1 MVTALVS
8 VAFAKAPTV
17 YVVELISLDLIVA
30 RTFILRALGDKQ
42 ICARSMESGLNPMEA
57 PLKQHQPGV
66 WVLLLCAWVLA
77 LVSTLAVLFVGE
89 VMGQLPC
96 VLCWFQRAF
105 MFPLVL
111 VLGVACCLSDA
122 GVWRY
127 ALPLAVMGW
136 LIALYHNLLYFGLIP
151 ESIKPC
157 GAGPSCSGADMTI
170 LSGVPLPLL
179 SLGVFSL
186 LIILLVLIRRRFTV

>member
-1 MVTALVS
+1 
-8 VAFAKAPTV
+8 
-17 YVVELISLDLIVA
+17 
-30 RTFILRALGDKQ
+30 
-42 ICARSMESGLNPMEA
+42 METPIQQRQSGGWA
-57 PLKQHQPGV
+57 
-66 WVLLLCAWVLA
+66 LLLCAWLLA
-77 LVSTLAVLFVGE
+77 LVSTIAVLFVGE

-111 VLGVACCLSDA
+111 VLGVACYLSDT

>member
-1 MVTALVS
+1 M
-8 VAFAKAPTV
+8 
-17 YVVELISLDLIVA
+17 
-30 RTFILRALGDKQ
+30 RT
-42 ICARSMESGLNPMEA
+42 S
-57 PLKQHQPGV
+57 HQQPQPKG
-66 WVLLLCAWVLA
+66 WALLLCAWLLA
-77 LVSTLAVLFVGE
+77 LTSTIAVLFVGE
-89 VMGQLPC
+89 VMGQEPC

-111 VLGVACCLSDA
+111 VLGVACCISDA

-127 ALPLAVMGW
+127 ALPLAVVGW
-136 LIALYHNLLYFGLIP
+136 LIALYHNLLYFGLIS
-151 ESIKPC
+151 ESIQPC

-186 LIILLVLIRRRFTV
+186 LILLLALIRRRFNQ

>member
-1 MVTALVS
+1 
-8 VAFAKAPTV
+8 
-17 YVVELISLDLIVA
+17 
-30 RTFILRALGDKQ
+30 
-42 ICARSMESGLNPMEA
+42 MEVPVQKHQSGSWA
-57 PLKQHQPGV
+57 
-66 WVLLLCAWVLA
+66 LLLCAWLLA
-77 LVSTLAVLFVGE
+77 LVSTISVIFVGE

-111 VLGVACCLSDA
+111 VLGVACCLSDM

-151 ESIKPC
+151 ESLKPC

-170 LSGVPLPLL
+170 FSSVPLPLL
-179 SLGVFSL
+179 SLGVFSV
-186 LIILLVLIRRRFTV
+186 LIILLVLIHRRLTA

>member
-1 MVTALVS
+1 MHTA
-8 VAFAKAPTV
+8 AF
-17 YVVELISLDLIVA
+17 S
-30 RTFILRALGDKQ
+30 
-42 ICARSMESGLNPMEA
+42 
-57 PLKQHQPGV
+57 HQPQV
-66 WVLLLCAWVLA
+66 WTLLGCAWLLA
-77 LVSTLAVLFVGE
+77 LTATFAALFIGE
-89 VMGQLPC
+89 VMGQAPC

-111 VLGVACCLSDA
+111 VLGVACLLSDA

-151 ESIKPC
+151 ADIQPC
-157 GAGPSCSGADMTI
+157 GAGPSCSGDDMT
-170 LSGVPLPLL
+170 LFGVMPLPLL

-186 LIILLVLIRRRFTV
+186 MIFVLVLIRRRVTP